1 MPSVLVSLDKLKE
14 PYSGLGQFSHDLG
27 RALLQQGDPDLEFTY
42 LLPPNRRH
50 LFRDASVRL
59 VDVHAFRKESI
70 ARCVRPVARALGLAG
85 DGADLWHVP
94 HQDAKYLPLDPRTPV
109 LLTIHD
115 LNYLR
120 TRSAAKVASKTRRL
134 QRKVDRATV
143 LATDSEYSAN
153 DIRDHLD
160 LKDKPLHVVYLGV
173 PDGAPDPARPH
184 GVPEGPFLFAI
195 GLVCPAKNFHVLV
208 EFMER
213 IPEYRL
219 MIAGGVHDPYADRL
233 RETIRDKGLDDRIR
247 LLGPVSDEE
256 RQWLY
261 RHCDA
266 VLVPSL
272 TEGFGLPVVEAMQEG
287 KPVFMSRVTSL
298 PEVGGPLGFYWDGY
312 TPDHMAG
319 VFQSGIAQVRD
330 DPSYSRRLQA
340 HAAQFR
346 WSETAR
352 RYIALYKEMLLG

>member
-27 RALLQQGDPDLEFTY
+27 RALLRCADPDVEFSYLVPGNRRDLFQGDG
-42 LLPPNRRH
+42 
-50 LFRDASVRL
+50 VRL
-59 VDVHAFRKESI
+59 VDVRPYKKETI
-70 ARCVRPVARALGLAG
+70 ARLIRPAATLLGLAG
-85 DGADLWHVP
+85 DGSDLWHVP
-94 HQDAKYLPLDPRTPV
+94 HQDAKYLPMDPRVPV

-120 TRSAAKVASKTRRL
+120 TRSPAKAASKTRRL

-143 LATDSEYSAN
+143 LATDSEYSAR

-160 LKDKPLHVVYLGV
+160 VGDKPLHVVYLGV
-173 PDGAPDPARPH
+173 PERAADATPPSPS
-184 GVPEGPFLFAI
+184 PEVPFLFAI

-208 EFMER
+208 EFMAR
-213 IPEYRL
+213 VPEFRL
-219 MIAGGVHDPYADRL
+219 MIAGGVHDPYADQL
-233 RETIRDKGLDDRIR
+233 RDRIRASGLEERIR
-247 LLGPVSDEE
+247 LLGPVTDEE

-261 RHCDA
+261 RHCEA

-298 PEVGGPLGFYWDGY
+298 PEVGGSLGFYWDDYG
-312 TPDHMAG
+312 PDHMAE
-319 VFQSGIAQVRD
+319 VFRDGMSVVRD
-330 DPSYSRRLQA
+330 DASYSGRLEA

-352 RYIALYKEMLLG
+352 RYIEIYKEMC